1 MKTTP
6 YTFDRVI
13 RMLIGLTIII
23 LLFLLVKRLSN
34 VLLPFL
40 IAWLL
45 AYLLQPLVRFFQYK
59 LKLKSRLLAMTS
71 TLLLFVVSLSAV
83 IWFLIPLV
91 SSEISKLSQL
101 IVLYSH
107 KINVNTFLPL
117 AWQNEIMNYFS
128 HLNIQTVLKDENIMS
143 GLKNLAPQLWNFLN
157 GSLDFLLGFA
167 VLIIVFLYLI
177 FILLDYEKITD
188 GWFKIIPPKYRGLAT
203 EIMTDLEKGMN
214 RYFRGQ
220 ALVALI
226 VGILFAIGFSII
238 KLPLAIVMGLLV
250 GLLSMV
256 PYLKTILIIP
266 LIGLGFLQSTET
278 GQTFGTVLIGIA
290 IVFVSIQ
297 ILEDVLISP
306 KIMGKVTGLN
316 PAVILLSLSVWGSL
330 MGMVGMIIALPMTTL
345 IISYYNR
352 YVINEI
358 KPEDIKPIEVHVD
371 DLPEVEVTNEKIDL

>member
-1 MKTTP
+1 
-6 YTFDRVI
+6 
-13 RMLIGLTIII
+13 MLIGLAIVI
-23 LLFLLVKRLSN
+23 LLFLLIKRLSN

-59 LKLKSRLLAMTS
+59 LKLKSRVLAMTS
-71 TLLLFVVSLSAV
+71 TLLLFVLSLSAV

-101 IVLYSH
+101 IVMYSH
-107 KINVNTFLPL
+107 KINVNTFLPV
-117 AWQNEIMNYFS
+117 AWQNEIMNYLS

-143 GLKNLAPQLWNFLN
+143 GVKNLAPQLWNLIN
-157 GSLDFLLGFA
+157 GSLDFVFGFA
-167 VLIIVFLYLI
+167 VIIIVFLYLI
-177 FILLDYEKITD
+177 FILLDYEKITAD
-188 GWFKIIPPKYRGLAT
+188 WFKIIPPKYRNLAT

-238 KLPLAIVMGLLV
+238 KLPLAIVLGLLV

-266 LIGLGFLQSTET
+266 CIALGFLQSTET
-278 GQTFGTVLIGIA
+278 GQTFGSILIGIA
-290 IVFVSIQ
+290 IVFVTIQ

-306 KIMGKVTGLN
+306 KVMGKVTGLN

-358 KPEDIKPIEVHVD
+358 KTEEVTPFEVHIE
-371 DLPEVEVTNEKIDL
+371 DLPDDELTNKKIDL